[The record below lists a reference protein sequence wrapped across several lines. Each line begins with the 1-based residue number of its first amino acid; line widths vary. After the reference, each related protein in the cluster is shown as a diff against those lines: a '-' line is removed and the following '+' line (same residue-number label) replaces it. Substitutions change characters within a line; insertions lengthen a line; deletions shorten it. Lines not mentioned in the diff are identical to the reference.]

1 LTDHN
6 EFKKPNQSSKIKSF
20 ARFSGLAFQML
31 VIIGLGSFGGVKLDE
46 AYPNEYSVFT
56 IICSLVSIAIA
67 MYLVIRQ
74 ASNFSKEN
82 DK

>member
-1 LTDHN
+1 
-6 EFKKPNQSSKIKSF
+6 
-20 ARFSGLAFQML
+20 ML

-82 DK
+82 DR